1 MSVDVDQDRE
11 QDFAETDPDAR
22 RPTVLDQFTAR
33 REQLA
38 QEGPSELEKI
48 VPGYQGNL
56 QIVFRYPEGGSDVV
70 VAAVQR
76 AQANREKEAS
86 LSANL
91 DLIVNCCARIEARLP
106 GGEWESLDPADER
119 PLTFGPRLA
128 GILNVNTEGVKS
140 PGRLLARHLYSPKSA
155 IGDFDG
161 DIAAI
166 SQAGDLALWLAKTED
181 ETSARFVG
189 E

>member
-1 MSVDVDQDRE
+1 MSVDIDQDHE
-11 QDFAETDPDAR
+11 QDFAKTERDAA
-22 RPTVLDQFTAR
+22 PLTVLDQFAAR
-33 REQLA
+33 RDQLA
-38 QEGPSELEKI
+38 HEGPKELEMV
-48 VPGYQGNL
+48 VPDYEGNL
-56 QIVFRYPEGGSDVV
+56 RIVFRYPEGGSDVV

-76 AQANREKEAS
+76 VQSNREKEAS

-106 GGEWESLDPADER
+106 GGKWESLDPNDER

-161 DIAAI
+161 DVAAI
-166 SQAGDLALWLAKTED
+166 KDGGDLAMWLAKAEN
-181 ETSARFVG
+181 ETSERFVG